1 MSMPSH
7 ARIRQCRLAEA
18 RKRVKRLEAAVLRML
33 AVWSM
38 VSTVLKRPTVWSVVS
53 GGAQK
58 RSAVS
63 CSAQKRWRGS
73 AVLRMLAVWSM
84 VSTVLKRPT
93 VWSVVSAV
101 LRGFAEKVRGIKQRA
116 EKVAWCP
123 PSSECSLCGP
133 WCPPLWRCSGALSW
147 WRCCG
152 APSCGEAGYMTVLWR
167 CCEPSM
173 W

>member
-1 MSMPSH
+1 MSS
-7 ARIRQCRLAEA
+7 R
-18 RKRVKRLEAAVLRML
+18 
-33 AVWSM
+33 
-38 VSTVLKRPTVWSVVS
+38 
-53 GGAQK
+53 
-58 RSAVS
+58 RSAQTSEVIRDHRVQQARCVVLWCPP
-63 CSAQKRWRGS
+63 CSKAHYFVRCICRAHKVCRKGLWYHAARRKGGVAS